1 MAEQFAFER
10 TEEFNAR
17 VREWA
22 LRLQAAARSTVA
34 GGVRQN
40 TRLGRS
46 IKSELRKQDG
56 QVFRVAVGFVKEG
69 AYIHVGAGRGYG
81 GFKGGKFY
89 STAKKHISA
98 AQAAAAADPKSKK
111 KAFYARAGGHMVDVN
126 PMSIGKMGRGARRQ
140 FPWLNPQVEA
150 LLPELAA
157 IAKEYM
163 VDAWIKSKAIT
174 TNIVI

>member
-22 LRLQAAARSTVA
+22 ERLQAAARSTVA

-46 IKSELRKQDG
+46 IKTQLRKQDG
-56 QVFRVAVGFVKEG
+56 QVFRVSVGFAKEG
-69 AYIHVGAGRGYG
+69 AYIHVGAGRGYA
-81 GFKGGKFY
+81 GFKGGTFY
-89 STAKKHISA
+89 SE
-98 AQAAAAADPKSKK
+98 AQGRRVKVRETS
-111 KAFYARAGGHMVDVN
+111 V
-126 PMSIGKMGRGARRQ
+126 GKMGTGSRRA

-157 IAKEYM
+157 IVREYM
-163 VDAWIKSKAIT
+163 VDAWVKSKAIT
-174 TNIVI
+174 TNIVL

>member
-22 LRLQAAARSTVA
+22 ERLRAAARSTVSS
-34 GGVRQN
+34 GVRQN

-46 IKSELRKQDG
+46 IKTQLRKQDG
-56 QVFRVAVGFVKEG
+56 QVFRVAVGFAKEG
-69 AYIHVGAGRGYG
+69 AYIHVGAGRGYA
-81 GFKGGKFY
+81 GFKGGTFY
-89 STAKKHISA
+89 SE
-98 AQAAAAADPKSKK
+98 AQGRRVKV
-111 KAFYARAGGHMVDVN
+111 RET
-126 PMSIGKMGRGARRQ
+126 SIGKIGTGFRKA